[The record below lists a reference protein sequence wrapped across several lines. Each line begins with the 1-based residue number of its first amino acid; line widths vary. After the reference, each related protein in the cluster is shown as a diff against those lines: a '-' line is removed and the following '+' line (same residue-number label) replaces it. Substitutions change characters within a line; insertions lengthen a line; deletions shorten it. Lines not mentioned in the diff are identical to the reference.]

1 MPRKRRSGKG
11 RKRKSVNFLNF
22 MFTFESLVEDDEKM
36 PELLE
41 DIAVA
46 GDESDDDMN
55 TQISK
60 SDICIND
67 LSVNF
72 GITFDQSI
80 YLEMLFENSR
90 PTFSLLFR
98 FPA

>member
-36 PELLE
+36 PELHE